1 MNELLVAYLESIGYR
16 HNPDPYKHS
25 LYHPTPR
32 TFWQGNPGYT
42 IVIFDDG
49 TQGDFGP
56 KGVRTHPVNDLE
68 GPTIKHFRD

>member
-1 MNELLVAYLESIGYR
+1 MNELLVAYLESIGYEY
-16 HNPDPYKHS
+16 NPDPYKHS
-25 LYHPTPR
+25 LYCPKPR
-32 TFWQGNPGYT
+32 TFWPGNPGWL

-56 KGVRTHPVNDLE
+56 NKVRTHPVVDLD